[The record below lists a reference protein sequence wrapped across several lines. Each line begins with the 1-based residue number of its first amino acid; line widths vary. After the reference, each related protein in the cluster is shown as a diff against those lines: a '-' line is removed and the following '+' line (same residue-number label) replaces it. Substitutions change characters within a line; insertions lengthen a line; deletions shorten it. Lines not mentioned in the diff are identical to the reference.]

1 MDLTTKSVLTFDEAV
16 EYTGFKKS
24 YLYKLTADNVVPVY
38 RPQGKK
44 LFFRREELE
53 SFLTEDKHIV
63 AAVPKRKK
71 P

>member
-1 MDLTTKSVLTFDEAV
+1 MDLTSKNVLTFDEAV
-16 EYTGFKKS
+16 EYSGFKKS

-44 LFFRREELE
+44 LFFKREELE
-53 SFLTEDKHIV
+53 RFLTGDKHIV
-63 AAVPKRKK
+63 EAVQKRKK

>member
-1 MDLTTKSVLTFDEAV
+1 MDITNKNVLTFDEAV

-53 SFLTEDKHIV
+53 SFLTADKSAPHQD
-63 AAVPKRKK
+63 PKRKK
-71 P
+71 

>member
-1 MDLTTKSVLTFDEAV
+1 MDLTSKNVLTFDEAV

-24 YLYKLTADNVVPVY
+24 YLYKLTALDVVPVY

-53 SFLTEDKHIV
+53 KFLTEDKHIV
-63 AAVPKRKK
+63 EAVQKRKK